1 MRRLLPVLLAA
12 TLVAPLAV
20 AGDNPPAPGF
30 DADGSDARAIEIA
43 DAVMDAMGGREA
55 WDATRYLSWNFFG
68 FRHHVWDKHRGLDR
82 IEWNDRETGEPIVVV
97 VDIHDGSG
105 RAWVADQPVTDPER
119 LATLTGGAREAWIND
134 AYWLVMP
141 YKLKDSGV
149 TLTYAGEAPMADGR
163 DADVLQLTF
172 EGVGVT
178 PQNKYRVYVAR
189 DTGLVE
195 QWDFFG
201 EATDPEPRF
210 STPWHGWT
218 EHGAILLCGDRG
230 QRQITD
236 IAVHETLP
244 DSVFTDPSPTGLR
257 SAGR

>member
-55 WDATRYLSWNFFG
+55 WDATRYLSWNFFDV
-68 FRHHVWDKHRGLDR
+68 RYHVWDRHRGIDR
-82 IEWNDRETGEPIVVV
+82 VEWNDRDSGAAHVVIVDVETGE
-97 VDIHDGSG
+97 G
-105 RAWVADQPVTDPER
+105 RAWIDGVEVTDDDAR
-119 LATLTGGAREAWIND
+119 TALTTGAREAWIND

-149 TLTYAGEAPMADGR
+149 TLKYAGPGTLADGR
-163 DADVLQLTF
+163 SAEVLELTF
-172 EGVGVT
+172 EAVGVT
-178 PQNKYRVYVAR
+178 PQNKYRVYVAD

-195 QWDFFG
+195 QWDFY
-201 EATDPEPRF
+201 ADRADAEPRF
-210 STPWHGWT
+210 TTPWADWNPVGP
-218 EHGAILLCGDRG
+218 IRLSGDRG
-230 QRQITD
+230 QRKLNE
-236 IAVHETLP
+236 IAVHEDLP
-244 DSVFTDPSPTGLR
+244 AAVFEDPAPTGLR
-257 SAGR
+257 AAAP